1 MTITIPDFSLWDLFW
16 LCVKIIVGSLIV
28 RWAYVTVK
36 THWFGPGEEDEDED
50 EENDDD
56 EENTDDDEEEDD
68 EEDQEE
74 DQEED
79 EEAIFEGERVF
90 HVGAVRTGKMRIVV
104 ASSEEEAKRI
114 GARILEAEEEDLVAS
129 EVYDQVAR
137 AEDR

>member
-1 MTITIPDFSLWDLFW
+1 MNITIPDFSLFDLFL
-16 LCVKIIVGSLIV
+16 LCIKIVIGSIVI

-36 THWFGPGEEDEDED
+36 SLWFGPGDEDEDED
-50 EENDDD
+50 EDEDAGSVNETPD
-56 EENTDDDEEEDD
+56 EEEEEEEEEDD
-68 EEDQEE
+68 
-74 DQEED
+74 D

-114 GARILEAEEEDLVAS
+114 GARVLDAEEEDLVAS